1 MKVAISADGRG
12 LESTVHPR
20 FGRCPFFL
28 IVETDD
34 MTVDVIENSHAE
46 LSTGAGIQAAGMLVS
61 SGAAA
66 VITGN
71 CGPKAMQVFAETGVP
86 TILNQQGVIRE
97 VVEKFK
103 RGAIS
108 PSTQAN
114 DPAEPAAMGRGGGRG
129 LGGGR
134 GMGGCG
140 RGQGLGGGRG
150 MRQRCSGTG
159 VTAGV
164 ASGQPSGGLS
174 KKNERVRLQQQADAC
189 KQQLAEIEARI
200 KTLS

>member
-1 MKVAISADGRG
+1 MKVAISADGKG
-12 LESTVHPR
+12 LESTVHQR

-28 IVETDD
+28 LVETDD
-34 MTVDVIENSHAE
+34 MTVDVLENRHAD

-61 SGAAA
+61 NGAKA

-86 TILNQQGVIRE
+86 AILNQHGVIRE

-103 RGAIS
+103 NGSLA
-108 PSTQAN
+108 PSTQVN
-114 DPAEPAAMGRGGGRG
+114 DPAPPTAAGRGGGGG

-140 RGQGLGGGRG
+140 RGRGLGGGRG
-150 MRQRCSGTG
+150 MGPRCSGTG
-159 VTAGV
+159 VAAG
-164 ASGQPSGGLS
+164 APYEQPSGALS
-174 KKNERVRLQQQADAC
+174 KQDERLRLRQQADAC